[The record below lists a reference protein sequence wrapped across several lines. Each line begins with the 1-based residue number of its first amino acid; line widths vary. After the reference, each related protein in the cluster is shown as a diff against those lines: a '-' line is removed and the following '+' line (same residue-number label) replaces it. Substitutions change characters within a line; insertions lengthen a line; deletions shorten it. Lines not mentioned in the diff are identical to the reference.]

1 MRTALKISVGQHSD
15 RGVKEVNQDFHAA
28 CIPAEPKLSSKG
40 VVIVLTDGIGGS
52 QASRVASEA
61 AVRGMVEDYYCTS
74 EGWSVRQSV
83 QRVLTATNA
92 WLHAQTQRSRHPL
105 DRDRGYMCALSTI
118 VIESSTAHLFH
129 AGDTR
134 IYRVHARGLE
144 QLTQDHRVWISPE
157 QSYLSRALGFHPQIQ
172 VDYQA
177 LPIAEG
183 AMFLLA
189 SDGVYEYADDQVIAR
204 TVQRH
209 GSDLDAAAR
218 AVVDEALQRG
228 SRDSLTVQI
237 VRIDALPGDCACAT
251 AGEER
256 RDAAAGSAQPEGA

>member
-15 RGVKEVNQDFHAA
+15 RGVKEVNQDFHAV
-28 CIPAEPKLSSKG
+28 CIPEEPKLSSKG
-40 VVIVLTDGIGGS
+40 VVIVLTDGIGSS
-52 QASRVASEA
+52 QASQVAGEA

-74 EGWSVRQSV
+74 DDWSVRQSV

-92 WLHAQTQRSRHPL
+92 WLHAQAQRNRTRF
-105 DRDRGYMCALSTI
+105 DRDRGYVCALSAM
-118 VIESSTAHLFH
+118 VIDSTTAHLFH

-134 IYRVHARGLE
+134 IYRVQALSLE

-157 QSYLSRALGFHPQIQ
+157 QSYLSRALGFHPQLQ

-177 LPIAEG
+177 LPVEPG
-183 AMFLLA
+183 ETFLLA
-189 SDGVYEYADDQVIAR
+189 SDGVYEYADDQIIAR

-228 SRDSLTVQI
+228 SRDSLTMQI
-237 VRIDALPGDCACAT
+237 VRVDALPADCASAT
-251 AGEER
+251 AGDNR
-256 RDAAAGSAQPEGA
+256 RETSAAGVVPTVP